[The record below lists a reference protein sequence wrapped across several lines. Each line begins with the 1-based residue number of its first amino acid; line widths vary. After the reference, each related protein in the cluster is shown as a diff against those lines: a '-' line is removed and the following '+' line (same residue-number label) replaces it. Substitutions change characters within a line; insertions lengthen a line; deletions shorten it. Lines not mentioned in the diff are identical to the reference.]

1 MTDELSSG
9 GAAYDTDG
17 TETPL
22 EIPAELPILPLR
34 DTVLFPNSFM
44 PLAVAR
50 EASVRLIDE
59 ATATG
64 RMIGVFTQREAATEE
79 PLQEDLYTIGTATHI
94 HKMFK
99 LPDGSL
105 RLIVQGLAR
114 IRLDGIAQT
123 RPYLRGAVS
132 AAEEVLRDEDHL
144 EIDALQ
150 RNIKSNFQ
158 QVVSLSPLLSDDLQ
172 ALAVNITDP
181 GKLADF
187 IASSLTTI
195 GTAVKQE
202 VLDTLDIRARMDS
215 LNRLLIK
222 ELEVLELGSK
232 IQSQVQSEVGKN
244 QREYFLREQMKA
256 IQKELGE
263 GDEQAKEID
272 ELRSK
277 IEAAGMPES
286 VKKETLRELD
296 RLSKMPVAAAEY
308 TVSRTYLDWIVALPW
323 SRRTEDAI
331 DLKRTKE
338 VLDADHSGL
347 EKVKDRV
354 LEYLAVRK
362 LNPDVKGPI
371 LCFLGP
377 PGVGKTSLARSI
389 ANSLGRKFVRVSLGG
404 MRDEAE
410 IRGHRRTYIG
420 ALPGQVIQGL
430 RRAESKNPVFILD
443 EIDKLGADFRGD
455 PASALLEVLDPEQ
468 NNTFRDHY
476 LDVPFD
482 LSEVLFLTTANVLD
496 PVPPALRDRMEVLE
510 LAGYTEEEKLK
521 IALEHL
527 IAKQVKN
534 HGLTEAYV
542 EFTEPAIRS
551 VIRNYTREAGV
562 RNLEREIGALCRKI
576 ARRRAEGD
584 ETKVTVTAELVNE
597 FLGAPTFLDE
607 EIENRTKDPGVAV
620 GLAWTPAGG
629 EVLFVEASRMQGAG
643 SLTLTGHLGDVMK
656 ESARTALSWF
666 RSNAP
671 HYGVDPAFYKDAEI
685 HLHVPSGAIPKDG
698 PSAGVTMVAALASE
712 LTGRAVRGD
721 VAMTGE
727 ITLSGRVLPVGGI
740 KEKVLAAR
748 RHGVTR
754 SDPAAPERE
763 EHPRGPDRG
772 AAARADDSLRVGN
785 RRRARARSDPVVRPD
800 SRGASAARLLRQNDG
815 ELNGSDHPQS
825 HHRLHIGDLAATD
838 HIPDVGQ
845 RECLRLDVFVFV
857 ECGGFGRI
865 GEAGEAKEDHFLVA
879 ITRCRVQR
887 PEPDDRCRHLPDLL
901 MALAPRRLFWRFPGI
916 DAARG
921 ELPEPLA
928 DGVAI
933 LPDQDDVARFGDRNQ
948 HH

>member
-1 MTDELSSG
+1 MSDQDESIVV
-9 GAAYDTDG
+9 DDG
-17 TETPL
+17 SMADRPL
-22 EIPAELPILPLR
+22 VIPAELPVLPLR

-59 ATATG
+59 ATTAG
-64 RMIGVFTQREAATEE
+64 RMIGVFTQREASVEE
-79 PLQEDLYTIGTATHI
+79 PTQEDLYPIGTATHV

-114 IRLDGIAQT
+114 IRLDRITQT
-123 RPYLRGAVS
+123 RPYLKAAVTI
-132 AAEEVLRDEDHL
+132 AAEELRDEDHL

-172 ALAVNITDP
+172 ALSANITDP

-187 IASSLTTI
+187 IASSLATI
-195 GTAVKQE
+195 GTPVKQD
-202 VLDTLDIRARMDS
+202 VLAMLDIRARMDS
-215 LNRLLIK
+215 LNRILIK

-244 QREYFLREQMKA
+244 QREYFLREQLKA

-263 GDEQAKEID
+263 GDEQAKEIE
-272 ELRSK
+272 ELRAK
-277 IEAAGMPES
+277 LEALGMPEA
-286 VKKETLRELD
+286 VKKEALRELD

-308 TVSRTYLDWIVALPW
+308 TVSRTYIDWIVALPW
-323 SRRTEDAI
+323 SKRTEDSI
-331 DLKRTKE
+331 DLKRTKD

-389 ANSLGRKFVRVSLGG
+389 ANSLGRKFVRISLGG

-420 ALPGQVIQGL
+420 ALPGQIIQGL

-443 EIDKLGADFRGD
+443 EIDKLGSDFRGD

-468 NNTFRDHY
+468 NSTFRDHY

-482 LSEVLFLTTANVLD
+482 LSEVLFLTTANVMD
-496 PVPPALRDRMEVLE
+496 PIPPALRDRMEVLE

-521 IALEHL
+521 IATEHL
-527 IAKQVKN
+527 IAKQIAN
-534 HGLTEAYV
+534 HGLTREYV
-542 EFTEPAIRS
+542 EFQDGAVRN
-551 VIRNYTREAGV
+551 VIRGYTREAGV
-562 RNLEREIGALCRKI
+562 RNLEREIGALCRKV

-584 ETKVTVTAELVNE
+584 EARVVITPDVVVEM
-597 FLGAPTFLDE
+597 LGAPTFLDE
-607 EIENRTKDPGVAV
+607 EIENRTKEPGVAV

-629 EVLFVEASRMQGAG
+629 EVLFVEASRMHGG
-643 SLTLTGHLGDVMK
+643 GTLTLTGQLGDVMK

-666 RSNAP
+666 RAHAP
-671 HYGVDPAFYKDAEI
+671 RYSVDPNFYKDAEI

-698 PSAGVTMVAALASE
+698 PSAGVTMVSALASE
-712 LTGRAVRGD
+712 LTGRPVRGD
-721 VAMTGE
+721 LAMTGE

-748 RHGVTR
+748 RHGIREVLIPRQNEKNIKEDLTPELR
-754 SDPAAPERE
+754 SELTIHYVSHIE
-763 EHPRGPDRG
+763 EVLRLTLTPG
-772 AAARADDSLRVGN
+772 AAQTHSGL
-785 RRRARARSDPVVRPD
+785 PM
-800 SRGASAARLLRQNDG
+800 
-815 ELNGSDHPQS
+815 
-825 HHRLHIGDLAATD
+825 
-838 HIPDVGQ
+838 DVEIQ
-845 RECLRLDVFVFV
+845 E
-857 ECGGFGRI
+857 
-865 GEAGEAKEDHFLVA
+865 
-879 ITRCRVQR
+879 TVQ
-887 PEPDDRCRHLPDLL
+887 
-901 MALAPRRLFWRFPGI
+901 
-916 DAARG
+916 
-921 ELPEPLA
+921 
-928 DGVAI
+928 
-933 LPDQDDVARFGDRNQ
+933 
-948 HH
+948 

>member
-1 MTDELSSG
+1 MSDRDEPVVVEEAPNAERL
-9 GAAYDTDG
+9 T
-17 TETPL
+17 
-22 EIPAELPILPLR
+22 IPDDMPVLPLR

-59 ATATG
+59 ASTSG
-64 RMIGVFTQREAATEE
+64 RMIGVFTQREATVEE
-79 PLQEDLYTIGTATHI
+79 PLQEDLYPIGTATHI

-105 RLIVQGLAR
+105 RLIVQGLTR
-114 IRLDGIAQT
+114 VRLDRMLQT
-123 RPYLRGAVS
+123 RPYLRAAVS
-132 AAEEVLRDEDHL
+132 LAEEVLRDEDRL

-172 ALAVNITDP
+172 ALAGNITDP

-195 GTAVKQE
+195 GTPVKQD
-202 VLDTLDIRARMDS
+202 VLETLDIRARMDS

-263 GDEQAKEID
+263 GDEQAKEVD
-272 ELRSK
+272 ELRAK
-277 IEAAGMPES
+277 LDAAGLPES
-286 VKKETLRELD
+286 VRKEALRELD

-308 TVSRTYLDWIVALPW
+308 TVSRTYLDWIIALPW
-323 SRRTEDAI
+323 AKRTEDAI
-331 DLKRTKE
+331 DLKKTKD

-443 EIDKLGADFRGD
+443 EIDKLGSDFRGD

-496 PVPPALRDRMEVLE
+496 PVPPPLRDRMEVLE

-521 IALEHL
+521 IAVEHL
-527 IAKQVKN
+527 VGKQIVN
-534 HGLTEAYV
+534 HGLTAAQV
-542 EFTEPAIRS
+542 EFTDPAIRTI
-551 VIRNYTREAGV
+551 IRGYTREAGV
-562 RNLEREIGALCRKI
+562 RNLEREIGALCRKV

-584 ETKVTVTAELVNE
+584 ETKVTITPEVVAEM
-597 FLGAPTFLDE
+597 LGAPTFLDE

-629 EVLFVEASRMQGAG
+629 EVLFVEASRMQGGG
-643 SLTLTGHLGDVMK
+643 SLTLTGQLGDVMK
-656 ESARTALSWF
+656 ESGRTALSWF
-666 RSNAP
+666 RSNATR
-671 HYGVDPAFYKDAEI
+671 YGVDPAFYKDSEI

-698 PSAGVTMVAALASE
+698 PSAGVTMVTALASE
-712 LTGRAVRGD
+712 LTGRPVRGD
-721 VAMTGE
+721 IAMTGE

-748 RHGVTR
+748 RHGITEVIL
-754 SDPAAPERE
+754 P
-763 EHPRGPDRG
+763 
-772 AAARADDSLRVGN
+772 
-785 RRRARARSDPVVRPD
+785 
-800 SRGASAARLLRQNDG
+800 RQN
-815 ELNGSDHPQS
+815 EK
-825 HHRLHIGDLAATD
+825 HI
-838 HIPDVGQ
+838 
-845 RECLRLDVFVFV
+845 
-857 ECGGFGRI
+857 
-865 GEAGEAKEDHFLVA
+865 KEDLTDELRRELTIHYVIHIEEVL
-879 ITRCRVQR
+879 
-887 PEPDDRCRHLPDLL
+887 
-901 MALAPRRLFWRFPGI
+901 ALAL
-916 DAARG
+916 
-921 ELPEPLA
+921 LPSSA
-928 DGVAI
+928 QTHTG
-933 LPDQDDVARFGDRNQ
+933 LPVDDDFRQTVS
-948 HH
+948 